1 MFTAFPFVRLTAH
14 FHPFTPSSPGQTIPP
29 WLPLATGAVLGRNP
43 FASTFGHSWIVEQI
57 PPADTGRTTT
67 IRPLTNTKVV
77 SLCLAR
83 AFCRLLTILI
93 YSICKNL
100 IHLYKEE
107 PRLKLSLF
115 LVNSVHTAFFIGR
128 HPSLN
133 SLTWR
138 EKIVLNFKL
147 FFSCRPWTRIFL
159 LVFKRKLRHVRIMY
173 IEKSWS
179 HN

>member
-1 MFTAFPFVRLTAH
+1 MHSPDDYLFGWPSSFSKVLLLAKAPQSLSLYHVYCISVRSTDCSFSPLHSFFTWSDHTPLTA
-14 FHPFTPSSPGQTIPP
+14 
-29 WLPLATGAVLGRNP
+29 PLATGAVLGRNP

-100 IHLYKEE
+100 MHLYKEE

-115 LVNSVHTAFFIGR
+115 LVNSLHTAF
-128 HPSLN
+128 
-133 SLTWR
+133 
-138 EKIVLNFKL
+138 
-147 FFSCRPWTRIFL
+147 L
-159 LVFKRKLRHVRIMY
+159 LVDIQV
-173 IEKSWS
+173 
-179 HN
+179 